1 MITGKGFTLGSVFM
15 VKAILVGILGW
26 LCTVSLIMYE
36 CSYMFTQLSYI
47 SLFLSFVYQVASLKC
62 SMDTQIVR
70 KTVWLK
76 THHYLF
82 ELLLVMNALVVAV
95 YFTVL
100 VGPVIESCHGNKI

>member
-1 MITGKGFTLGSVFM
+1 MI
-15 VKAILVGILGW
+15 KAVNIGILGW
-26 LCTVSLIMYE
+26 LCTASLLMYE

-47 SLFLSFVYQVASLKC
+47 SLFLTFIFQVTSLKC

-82 ELLLVMNALVVAV
+82 ELLLVLNALVVAV

-100 VGPVIESCHGNKI
+100 VGPVIASCEGDKI